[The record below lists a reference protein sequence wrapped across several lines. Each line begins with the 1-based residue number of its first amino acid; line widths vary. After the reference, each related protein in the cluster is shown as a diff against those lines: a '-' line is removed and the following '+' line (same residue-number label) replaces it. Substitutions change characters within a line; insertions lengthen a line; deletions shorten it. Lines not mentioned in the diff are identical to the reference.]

1 MSSSG
6 TILTIKNTDDVLV
19 SEMALQFLEDMSLLL
34 SNFYDGSQVFIRKS
48 SSLTQQ
54 GPFRN
59 WLPFY
64 DERYNAYCPSF
75 LRGGVAS
82 RTIYEHDYNVYLI
95 EAISLSEALFPDTVQ
110 QFKRHQMKGFLTDR
124 AESGK

>member
-34 SNFYDGSQVFIRKS
+34 SNFYDGSQVFIRK
-48 SSLTQQ
+48 
-54 GPFRN
+54 
-59 WLPFY
+59 LPFY